1 MVQKSSL
8 AWCLPWGPRHS
19 CPVPTVHVKYPPPGT
34 ITCTYGFSKPV
45 TVTWEEES
53 CFLSSFSSCSAQWLA
68 GARESK
74 IFVKWIIQ
82 WMDRWATYADQGLS
96 SLRNPFDHGLQVGEH
111 QNLSIVKLVWWSQ
124 HPINSWSTELCFLW
138 GAISIPSP
146 VGIVMQRRC

>member
-1 MVQKSSL
+1 MPSL
-8 AWCLPWGPRHS
+8 RPQAQLPRSH
-19 CPVPTVHVKYPPPGT
+19 CTCKVPTTWHYNMYMG
-34 ITCTYGFSKPV
+34 TYGFSKPV